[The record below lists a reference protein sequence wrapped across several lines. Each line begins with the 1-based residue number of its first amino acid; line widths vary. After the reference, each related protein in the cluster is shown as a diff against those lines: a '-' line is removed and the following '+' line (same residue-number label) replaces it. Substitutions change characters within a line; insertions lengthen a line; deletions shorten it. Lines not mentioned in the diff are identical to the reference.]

1 MVGGKVFSYPE
12 NFRLYKVPYIEYI
25 YFSLNF
31 LPNLIILC
39 ELYLIDH
46 FQVLIAAKYGGH
58 DLKLDEDFEFG
69 TTNKGPSEIFLT
81 LDDNFCNA

>member
-1 MVGGKVFSYPE
+1 LST
-12 NFRLYKVPYIEYI
+12 L
-25 YFSLNF
+25 S
-31 LPNLIILC
+31 
-39 ELYLIDH
+39 DH

-81 LDDNFCNA
+81 LDDNGQLAMEAAPKISIHSPK